1 MVFRF
6 PLPREGEVTG
16 NGAFM
21 GIMRHGNAGPDK
33 ALETELFKQ
42 AILVFR
48 RAILTDLISVAEL
61 SVTS

>member
-1 MVFRF
+1 
-6 PLPREGEVTG
+6 
-16 NGAFM
+16 M
-21 GIMRHGNAGPDK
+21 GHSWGLCDMGMRGLFK

-61 SVTS
+61 SATS